1 MKFTGVGQGSIKQAV
16 TMAREAGG
24 VFVKIEVETR
34 SYEEAVEAIESGADI
49 VMLDNFSSDEMRIAA
64 RDLKSKYP
72 NVLLEVSGGITPDN
86 LLSFACPNVDV
97 ISMGALTQGV
107 PHVDF
112 SLKINK

>member
-49 VMLDNFSSDEMRIAA
+49 VMLDNFSSDEMVE
-64 RDLKSKYP
+64 Y
-72 NVLLEVSGGITPDN
+72 
-86 LLSFACPNVDV
+86 
-97 ISMGALTQGV
+97 V
-107 PHVDF
+107 P
-112 SLKINK
+112 LI